1 MALGVEAFGRWSADA
16 LETVRDCFNLGSDR
30 DFHSDPCFG
39 LIVLSEIA
47 SKALSPGVNDPGT
60 AIHVIRAI
68 ERVLHKW
75 SVSLAERRER
85 QEETHDSDQRVYLPG
100 IKVTHALECGFSPIA
115 FDGAD
120 RPEILRTLL
129 SALKGLRA
137 LDRALFEAC
146 ANAMGQSVVARGEA
160 SLAFDGDREALA
172 QAAARMGFTD

>member
-1 MALGVEAFGRWSADA
+1 MDEDCRDA
-16 LETVRDCFNLGSDR
+16 LCACFNLGSDR

-75 SVSLAERRER
+75 SLTLTECRDKTNDDADAE
-85 QEETHDSDQRVYLPG
+85 QRVFLPG
-100 IKVTHALECGFSPIA
+100 IAVSHALQCGFHPIA

-120 RPEILRTLL
+120 RPVITRTLL
-129 SALKGLRA
+129 SALKGLKAQDAALYAEPADRLASDILERA
-137 LDRALFEAC
+137 LATVSYEGDRDQL
-146 ANAMGQSVVARGEA
+146 REA
-160 SLAFDGDREALA
+160 SSRLGFDG
-172 QAAARMGFTD
+172 